1 VCPSRDTGDRVGD
14 EALHITE
21 RSPALKV
28 IRIVPNLAS
37 ESFDASREF
46 YAAMFDVVVS
56 VELDDWYLQL
66 MPESDTT
73 LNIGF
78 VKPHHELFAGRT
90 ASSGP
95 CGIVLTIHVDDVDEA
110 YERAKRL
117 GAEIA
122 AEIRNEDFSQRHF
135 LMIDPNGVVLNVM
148 STL

>member
-1 VCPSRDTGDRVGD
+1 M
-14 EALHITE
+14 
-21 RSPALKV
+21 KV

-37 ESFDASREF
+37 ESFEASREF

-56 VELDDWYLQL
+56 VELDDWYLQV
-66 MPESDTT
+66 MPESDST

-78 VKPHHELFAGRT
+78 VEPDHELFAGRT
-90 ASSGP
+90 APSGP
-95 CGIVLTIHVDDVDEA
+95 RGIVLTIHVDDVDEA

-122 AEIRNEDFSQRHF
+122 AEIRDEDFGQRHF
-135 LMIDPNGVVLNVM
+135 LVIDPNGVVLNVM